1 MSLTLKF
8 VSLISGHFLVL
19 EKGGQG
25 KVQLKAKF
33 KTMFGNRLIKNIE
46 SALFNSV
53 SSFGSLLNNKL
64 WRFKSFWNYL
74 LRYKLKPIKA
84 DINI

>member
-1 MSLTLKF
+1 MSLSLKL

-33 KTMFGNRLIKNIE
+33 KTMFGNRLIKNI
-46 SALFNSV
+46 ALFNSV
-53 SSFGSLLNNKL
+53 SSFGSLLNNEL